1 MITDVP
7 RDGLNL
13 RPISGLLAAT
23 AALAIAIPVG
33 SAAYVRARTSDIV
46 AHLGAAAGVP
56 AAIGSVDADLTGRV
70 RLSDVALGRLFTADA
85 IEASVALDSLLAGR
99 LGADEIRVA
108 APRVSLDVSPDGDSD
123 LARLV
128 RRLARPGG
136 GGSGAPKLRR
146 IVVSSG
152 SLVARIAGLG
162 ELEAD
167 DVELV
172 PDAGGVRVITGPLRV
187 RAGAGELLL
196 ARGAAE
202 VALPH
207 VTFGRVLAVG
217 GTGTLHVAGGSL
229 TVRDVAVG
237 RLAPGGPLELRASLD
252 DGGATRPIAAEVL
265 APGHVIVHGEHVPLR
280 ALPAP
285 RGLDFADAYA
295 SGTIELAKA
304 GGKLT
309 ITGDGAFERV
319 RVAHK
324 MLGEQ
329 PIELAASL
337 RGQLALANDSITVD
351 HVAVDIGAAHWA
363 VSGWARRGQP
373 LSGALDVA
381 VAPAPCADL
390 LASLPVALRGPLDGM
405 ALTGTF
411 GGRARVAIDL
421 AAPLGDGV
429 TLATDLAN
437 HCDVTAEPPAAD
449 VTALAAPGDQ
459 TFADG
464 SHARVGKGAPGWVEL
479 RHVPAD
485 VPAAFVAAEDARFYD
500 HHGFDPVQIGK
511 SLEIDLRDRSIARG
525 GSTISQQLVKNAF
538 LTQRRTLDRKLQ
550 EAILTWRLEA
560 RLEKPTILE
569 RYLNVIELGPHVF
582 GIGAAARY
590 WFDEPASALTVKQAA
605 FLAAL
610 TSEPRSMSRR
620 VRRSGG
626 LDADSRTRVDVVL
639 HGMLVGGA
647 IDRPTE
653 AAARE
658 APMSFAKAALRDDP

>member
-1 MITDVP
+1 VITDAP

-13 RPISGLLAAT
+13 RAISGWLAAT
-23 AALAIAIPVG
+23 AVLAIGMPVG
-33 SAAYVRARTSDIV
+33 TAAYVRARTSDI
-46 AHLGAAAGVP
+46 ASHLGAAAGVP

-70 RLSDVALGRLFTADA
+70 RLSDVALGQLVTADT
-85 IEASVALDSLLAGR
+85 IEASVALDSLLDGR

-108 APRVSLDVSPDGDSD
+108 SPRVAIDVSPDGDSD

-128 RRLARPGG
+128 RRLARPGTT
-136 GGSGAPKLRR
+136 GSSGVPKLRR

-152 SLVARIAGLG
+152 SLIAHIAGLG
-162 ELEAD
+162 ELEAE

-187 RAGAGELLL
+187 HAGAGELSL

-217 GTGTLHVAGGSL
+217 GTGTFHGL
-229 TVRDVAVG
+229 TMRDVAVG

-252 DGGATRPIAAEVL
+252 DGGATRAIAAEVL
-265 APGHVIVHGEHVPLR
+265 APGHVIMRGEHVPLR
-280 ALPAP
+280 ALPAI
-285 RGLDFADAYA
+285 RGLDLADAYA
-295 SGTIELAKA
+295 TGTVELARVA
-304 GGKLT
+304 GKLT
-309 ITGDGAFERV
+309 VTGDGSLERV
-319 RVAHK
+319 RVVHK
-324 MLGEQ
+324 MLGEL

-337 RGQLALANDSITVD
+337 RGQVALAADSITVD
-351 HVAVDIGAAHWA
+351 RLAVDVGAAHWSI
-363 VSGWARRGQP
+363 SGWARRGQP

-381 VAPAPCADL
+381 LAPAPCADL
-390 LASLPVALRGPLDGM
+390 LASLPAALRGPLDGI

-411 GGRARVAIDL
+411 GGRARLAIDL

-437 HCDVTAEPPAAD
+437 QCDVTAEPPAAD

-464 SHARVGKGAPGWVEL
+464 THARIGKGTPGWVEL
-479 RHVPAD
+479 RHVPAH

-500 HHGFDPVQIGK
+500 HHGFDPVQIAK

-525 GSTISQQLVKNAF
+525 GSTISQQLIKNAF

-560 RLEKPTILE
+560 RLDKATILE

-582 GIGAAARY
+582 GVGAAARY
-590 WFDEPASALTVKQAA
+590 WFDEPASDLTVKQAA

-610 TSEPRSMSRR
+610 TSEPHSMSRR

-647 IDRPTE
+647 IDHARYD
-653 AAARE
+653 AARDV
-658 APMSFAKAALRDDP
+658 PLSFAKAALRDEL